1 MLGKGHSSLHAVW
14 MLLLLAVMVLGGR
27 QGLADDARSQD
38 IDPEIEQLK
47 GEVAALSQELLELQQ
62 NTFSPADTRL
72 FLFLSL
78 ANSDGL
84 TPESIEIAIDGRPV
98 VSHLY
103 SDREQQSLQQGGL
116 QALYTGNVALGEHR
130 LDIKLAAQAQNERYV
145 RRESSLTFRKRA
157 GEATIELQLAASSP
171 DFEPSITLQDWQ

>member
-1 MLGKGHSSLHAVW
+1 MLGNAHSPLRTTW
-14 MLLLLAVMVLGGR
+14 TLLVLVVFLLTGR
-27 QGLADDARSQD
+27 HGLAGDAQTPD
-38 IDPEIEQLK
+38 GALEIERLK
-47 GEVAALSQELLELQQ
+47 GEVAALSQELIELQQ
-62 NTFSPADTRL
+62 AAFYPADTRF

-78 ANSDGL
+78 ASNDGL

-103 SDREQQSLQQGGL
+103 SEREKLSLQRGGA
-116 QALYTGNVALGEHR
+116 QALYTGNLSLGEHR
-130 LDIKLAAQAQNERYV
+130 LDITLAAQAQNDRYV

-157 GEATIELQLAASSP
+157 GETTIELQLAASSP